1 MKILP
6 RRWSAFA
13 LLLPV
18 LLLSS
23 CTLPAHPKQAQPAAP
38 PSRLLSA
45 AQSQDYM
52 ELQDWHLKRLWAQDL
67 GQLTASRPLV
77 EIFSAGKYVVVEAD
91 KGEIHCIDAAT
102 GVWKATAVLGDNLER
117 APRAVDDKLYLIVR
131 DDVFAFD
138 AATGKL
144 GEGYDPQF
152 AMSTAP
158 LVYKEDLILVGT
170 NGFLAL
176 LPMAGGQVK
185 WLASLG
191 GPIFVQPVLVGDAL
205 YATSSDSDVALAWD
219 LAKGRELWRWRPS
232 RPAYVSSGVTVQ
244 GQSIYV
250 GDSLGFIH
258 ALKDTDGQEIW
269 KMMLEAPIE
278 GRLTNAGPLTLILTN
293 KPSLVCL
300 DGKKRQVLW
309 HCDGVKQVLTMGKQA
324 IYVLKDEHTIA
335 AVDLE
340 TGKETWSDTLPPDAK
355 IAGDSAASVLYIGT
369 SGGSIYAF
377 KELD

>member
-6 RRWSAFA
+6 RRWSALA
-13 LLLPV
+13 LLPSV

-23 CTLPAHPKQAQPAAP
+23 CTVPARSTQAPPAGP

-45 AQSQDYM
+45 AQSQDYL

-67 GQLTASRPLV
+67 GQLTASRPLAEV
-77 EIFSAGKYVVVEAD
+77 FSAGKYVVVEAD

-102 GVWKATAVLGDNLER
+102 GVWKATAVLSDNLER

-131 DDVFAFD
+131 DDVFTFD

-144 GEGYDPQF
+144 GEGCDPQF
-152 AMSTAP
+152 ALSTAP
-158 LVYKEDLILVGT
+158 LVYKDDLILVGT

-191 GPIFVQPVLVGDAL
+191 GPIFVQPVLAGDAL
-205 YATSSDSDVALAWD
+205 YATSSDSDVVLAWD

-232 RPAYVSSGVTVQ
+232 PPAYVSSGAAVQ
-244 GQSIYV
+244 GQTIYV
-250 GDSLGFIH
+250 GDNLGFIH
-258 ALKDTDGQEIW
+258 ALNAADGQQTW

-278 GRLTNAGPLTLILTN
+278 GRLTNAGPRTLILTN

-300 DGKKRQVLW
+300 GDQRQVQW
-309 HCDGVKQVLTMGKQA
+309 HCDGVKQVLTMGKQTV
-324 IYVLKDEHTIA
+324 YVLKDDRTIA
-335 AVDLE
+335 AVNLD
-340 TGKETWSDTLPPDAK
+340 TGKEAWADTLPPDCK
-355 IAGDSAASVLYIGT
+355 IAGDSAAPVFYIGT
-369 SGGSIYAF
+369 AGGAIYAF
-377 KELD
+377 QELD